1 MSARLRLVKTRKH
14 GLTAMASNLKRV
26 LVLGGNGYVGQ
37 NVCTASLQRGVA
49 VRSLNRSGPPKTS
62 PAHLAAPLSQV
73 EWVSGDIFD
82 KAAREEAMSDVDA
95 VISCVGAFGSNSFMS
110 RICGD
115 ATIEAVQTAKEK
127 KVERFGFVSSAQV
140 YEGSVGLALPPSAP
154 MHGYFQ
160 GKYRAEKEL
169 LATIPKHVILR
180 PGFIFGPR
188 QVGTSTIPLQLIGGP
203 LSAVGTQLGPV
214 SSLLQSIPFA
224 GKELASM
231 VPVDRVGEAMIRS
244 LEGVDENGIILDAA
258 AIRQY

>member
-1 MSARLRLVKTRKH
+1 
-14 GLTAMASNLKRV
+14 MASNLKRV

-140 YEGSVGLALPPSAP
+140 YEGS
-154 MHGYFQ
+154 
-160 GKYRAEKEL
+160 
-169 LATIPKHVILR
+169 
-180 PGFIFGPR
+180 
-188 QVGTSTIPLQLIGGP
+188 
-203 LSAVGTQLGPV
+203 
-214 SSLLQSIPFA
+214 
-224 GKELASM
+224 
-231 VPVDRVGEAMIRS
+231 
-244 LEGVDENGIILDAA
+244 
-258 AIRQY
+258 

>member
-1 MSARLRLVKTRKH
+1 
-14 GLTAMASNLKRV
+14 MASNLKRV

-37 NVCTASLQRGVA
+37 NVCARAAARGIE

-62 PAHLAAPLSQV
+62 PAHLAESLAQV

-82 KAAREEAMSDVDA
+82 QTAREEAMSDVDA
-95 VISCVGAFGSNSFMS
+95 VISCIGAFGSNSFMS

-140 YEGSVGLALPPSAP
+140 YEGSVGLALPQSAP

-169 LATIPKHVILR
+169 LAMIPKHVILR
-180 PGFIFGPR
+180 P
-188 QVGTSTIPLQLIGGP
+188 VGAGVNFKLLSNSLTFESKPATSRDSS
-203 LSAVGTQLGPV
+203 SAR
-214 SSLLQSIPFA
+214 
-224 GKELASM
+224 GKL
-231 VPVDRVGEAMIRS
+231 VHQRS
-244 LEGVDENGIILDAA
+244 RCN
-258 AIRQY
+258 